1 MARVKLTEYSA
12 TASSNTELN
21 GISLA
26 ENAMTPAS
34 VNDAFREN
42 MKQLKDF
49 VAGTTGLDVLHFQ
62 DDDASHFLKFQAP
75 SSVTTST
82 TFTLPDGDGSV
93 GQALKTD
100 GSGALSFGTF
110 LTSIA
115 SDSIGATEINVS
127 GNGTSGQALLS
138 DGDGS
143 FSFGNVETNQAFQS
157 TTGTDSNNGS
167 TVILTRTITP
177 TSTSSKILLLGCMT
191 QSVNDSNISIE
202 FKRDSTLLVGSMQ
215 RGDGNETIGSG
226 ATNAANLNLASFFI
240 DEPNTTSQ
248 VSYTM
253 VSDRSIDTS
262 HNATLIAIEISS

>member
-12 TASSNTELN
+12 TASANTELN

-49 VAGTTGLDVLHFQ
+49 VSGTTGLDVLHFQ

-82 TFTLPDGDGSV
+82 TFTLPDGDGSA

-110 LTSIA
+110 LTSVA
-115 SDSIGATEINVS
+115 ANSIGATEINVS
-127 GNGTSGQALLS
+127 GNGTSGQAIVS
-138 DGDGS
+138 DADGS
-143 FSFGNVETNQAFQS
+143 FSYKTLANQGAQG
-157 TTGTDSNNGS
+157 TTGTTTGLGGNERVSVN
-167 TVILTRTITP
+167 ITP
-177 TSTSSKILLLGCMT
+177 TSTSSKILIMASYYGLNSDTLGL
-191 QSVNDSNISIE
+191 IE
-202 FKRDSTLLVGSMQ
+202 IQRDSTILTGSLRGTRFGEI
-215 RGDGNETIGSG
+215 RGDGTNISAYENV
-226 ATNAANLNLASFFI
+226 ATNWL

-248 VSYTM
+248 VTYKLM
-253 VSDRSIDTS
+253 SDVTPI
-262 HNATLIAIEISS
+262 NANIIAIEISS

>member
-12 TASSNTELN
+12 TASANTELN

-82 TFTLPDGDGSV
+82 TFTLPDGDGSA

-143 FSFGNVETNQAFQS
+143 FSFGDVESNQAFMGS
-157 TTGTDSNNGS
+157 IGTAVASG
-167 TVILTRTITP
+167 LTERTSVNITP
-177 TSTSSKILLLGCMT
+177 TSTSSKILILASMYAGST
-191 QSVNDSNISIE
+191 NSQIE
-202 FKRDSTLLVGSMQ
+202 IELQRDSTVLTGSRRSSRFGEV
-215 RGDGNETIGSG
+215 RGDGTTISG
-226 ATNAANLNLASFFI
+226 FNSMSVFWL
-240 DEPNTTSQ
+240 DEPNTTNQ
-248 VSYTM
+248 VNYKFMSELACE
-253 VSDRSIDTS
+253 
-262 HNATLIAIEISS
+262 NANIIAIEISS

>member
-12 TASSNTELN
+12 TASANTELN

-49 VAGTTGLDVLHFQ
+49 VSGTTGLDVLHFQ

-82 TFTLPDGDGSV
+82 TFTLPDGDGSA

-143 FSFGNVETNQAFQS
+143 FTFGNVETNQAFQG
-157 TTGTDSNNGS
+157 TTGTLVGS
-167 TVILTRTITP
+167 GLTEVTSVNITP
-177 TSTSSKILLLGCMT
+177 TSTSAKILILASMFDNVNST
-191 QSVNDSNISIE
+191 QVDIE
-202 FKRDSTLLVGSMQ
+202 IQRNSTVLTGSLRQ
-215 RGDGNETIGSG
+215 ASFQEIKGDGGNLSRLNSL
-226 ATNAANLNLASFFI
+226 ATFWL

-248 VSYTM
+248 INYKLM
-253 VSDRSIDTS
+253 SDVACD
-262 HNATLIAIEISS
+262 NANIIAIEISS